1 MHHFLPAD
9 AGHATELLA
18 RFAFLNS
25 TPTLAM
31 LQNHISYI
39 IVRLLIGFG
48 LATFVCCQFWTSIMF
63 APTVVGMANAI
74 SGGWGN
80 AGQQPRLRLSVDT
93 MIGDCATT
101 LLSTG
106 SCSLLRITGAGRDA
120 QHGMAQAC
128 VQTAACLGPLR
139 HIPWPAV
146 CCSGSGPGYLEA
158 PVMRA
163 AWAKDE
169 CTASCGPES
178 HCTALLKRSLHFNL
192 TSLQVVDSP
201 RLSCPTWLSASR
213 KTAPASSC
221 PGAGPSSSLA
231 ACTSVLPSPSWPLD
245 K

>member
-1 MHHFLPAD
+1 MRSQLRVWHLPGRGGVRLIPPKLQSSPFRIDVVFAAKWCAALHCCIGHVFECNLSYPDHRVHHFLPAD

-93 MIGDCATT
+93 MMGDCATT

-106 SCSLLRITGAGRDA
+106 SCSLLQIGRSREGCTA
-120 QHGMAQAC
+120 WHGTSLCTDRSLLGSFASHTMASSVLLWLWFRLSGSPCHAR
-128 VQTAACLGPLR
+128 CLGQGRVHCKL
-139 HIPWPAV
+139 
-146 CCSGSGPGYLEA
+146 
-158 PVMRA
+158 
-163 AWAKDE
+163 WA
-169 CTASCGPES
+169 
-178 HCTALLKRSLHFNL
+178 
-192 TSLQVVDSP
+192 
-201 RLSCPTWLSASR
+201 
-213 KTAPASSC
+213 
-221 PGAGPSSSLA
+221 
-231 ACTSVLPSPSWPLD
+231 
-245 K
+245 